1 LRKLRLLAA
10 MLAVVA
16 AMVASSVSPAT
27 ATHWDLYDD
36 EWGVCGWNWTP
47 IWPYW
52 EYDCHH
58 YFGPVWGPSWVGF
71 DSRDVD
77 RLDRHRWDVD
87 RVDHDHLDDDHDH
100 LHNLDDDD
108 DDHLDNL
115 DDDDDD

>member
-1 LRKLRLLAA
+1 MRKLRLLAA
-10 MLAVVA
+10 LLAVVA

-87 RVDHDHLDDDHDH
+87 RVDHLHNLDDDHDH
-100 LHNLDDDD
+100 PHNLDDDD
-108 DDHLDNL
+108 DHHHLW
-115 DDDDDD
+115 DDDDD